1 MTLIVR
7 REQQNW
13 GQLGPAMRALP
24 NDQQRAFVEF
34 YLIGRAGYGAATHA
48 ARRAGYGKPASK
60 PSILATIA
68 SRLMRDERIVAAIAE
83 ESRKIIRAGAPE
95 AVTALLNMIR
105 NPEHK
110 DHSRAV
116 GMVLDRVDPITSHQH
131 IEVLHKHVDAEVEAL
146 EELRALRTLGTAREK
161 LLELFGGNGLA
172 RLEAAEAADNARRA
186 QNAKVIEG
194 EAIEIEPERQEEA
207 HG

>member
-1 MTLIVR
+1 MTR
-7 REQQNW
+7 T
-13 GQLGPAMRALP
+13 GP
-24 NDQQRAFVEF
+24 QRTSPRF
-34 YLIGRAGYGAATHA
+34 GAAT
-48 ARRAGYGKPASK
+48 R
-60 PSILATIA
+60 
-68 SRLMRDERIVAAIAE
+68 VA
-83 ESRKIIRAGAPE
+83 
-95 AVTALLNMIR
+95 
-105 NPEHK
+105 
-110 DHSRAV
+110 
-116 GMVLDRVDPITSHQH
+116 ITSHQH
-131 IEVLHKHVDAEVEAL
+131 IEVLHKHVDAEQEAI